1 MKATCP
7 HCNATLDFTNMQGGS
22 LVSCSSCNNP
32 VTVPVQPTPPK
43 DPQGLSTPVSISI
56 KAPRRNVN
64 RTARTHGKSYPN
76 LTKYLSIL
84 RVLTDVI
91 FILAIIGETIFAS
104 VSLVSAIK
112 LESGSLV
119 FLPFVFLI
127 ISLAA
132 TYLWRIIQLAGIEF
146 IQVIMDIEKNTRK

>member
-7 HCNATLDFTNMQGGS
+7 HCNAILDFTNMQGGS
-22 LVSCSSCNNP
+22 LVSCSSCNNQ
-32 VTVPVQPTPPK
+32 VTVPVQPSPTQHPREV
-43 DPQGLSTPVSISI
+43 STPVSVSI
-56 KAPRRNVN
+56 QAPRRNVN
-64 RTARTHGKSYPN
+64 RTARTSGRSYPN

-104 VSLVSAIK
+104 VSLVSHLK
-112 LESGSLV
+112 FESGSLV
-119 FLPFVFLI
+119 LLPFVFLT

-132 TYLWRIIQLAGIEF
+132 TYLWRIIQLSGIEF